1 MGRRYRS
8 GWWLEE
14 KYWEEGWTQAEIAG
28 ECEVSPRCIRKWMYE
43 HDVERRELVGENHP
57 QYGSERSAETREKI
71 SETLEGREFS
81 EETIERFREARRN
94 AEIPE
99 ETREKIAESLAGLER
114 PEETRKKMSEAQS
127 GEGNPRWR
135 GGVSDSYGPG
145 WNRAREQVRKRDER
159 CRNCDHGGSE
169 RRLEVTTLFRF
180 GCLTRPRTGISP
192 KCTPSGIWCFSV
204 VSVTSRPRTGKSSSS
219 RRWNRR
225 SERRKVKF
233 IHDRRL

>member
-169 RRLEVTTLFRF
+169 RRLEVHHIVPVRLFDQAEDRNLSEVHALGNLVLLCRQCHLKAENGEIEFESTLE
-180 GCLTRPRTGISP
+180 PP
-192 KCTPSGIWCFSV
+192 
-204 VSVTSRPRTGKSSSS
+204 
-219 RRWNRR
+219 
-225 SERRKVKF
+225 E
-233 IHDRRL
+233 